1 MKPFSN
7 YVRHDCGVKMLNFFK
22 LFFFQR
28 KVSEQNLS
36 DIGFMSLLLS
46 CQTDMAF
53 WQNLLPQVLHSLRT
67 SREHGISLFPIFWAT
82 NRNTT
87 KKSCEER
94 PKSPSLTLH
103 YCNNCRY
110 YSCVSIRR
118 AQNLGGLSPRSGQLF
133 SLQCS
138 PPPHYQPMGAPYFG
152 TGPRLL
158 CLAVVVLFF
167 LNHYRTWTNL
177 KREAFTESQDGVK
190 VHMEPLDSVL
200 DFGGLILTEVICES
214 PVSWPS
220 DTLAVCWD
228 RKHGISHT
236 FIPWH

>member
-1 MKPFSN
+1 MTAGSKCWISLSF
-7 YVRHDCGVKMLNFFK
+7 
-22 LFFFQR
+22 FFFQR

-87 KKSCEER
+87 KKKLWRAAKKPIVNVTLLQQLPLLQLCVHQAGPEFRGAFPAVWTAIFIAMFST
-94 PKSPSLTLH
+94 PTLPTHGSP
-103 YCNNCRY
+103 
-110 YSCVSIRR
+110 
-118 AQNLGGLSPRSGQLF
+118 LF
-133 SLQCS
+133 WHWTKTVL
-138 PPPHYQPMGAPYFG
+138 FG
-152 TGPRLL
+152 CCFLF
-158 CLAVVVLFF
+158 FF
-167 LNHYRTWTNL
+167 LNHYQTWTNL
-177 KREAFTESQDGVK
+177 KREAFTESQDSVK

-200 DFGGLILTEVICES
+200 DFRGLILTEVICES

-220 DTLAVCWD
+220 DTIAVCWD